1 MFVFLVDIVFIMTGG
16 DDDETEH
23 VKFKLG
29 MLPLLLSFLYA
40 CVCLY
45 DNLINIRCLLYLI
58 LTTFYISFNIHL
70 LTILSNFQFYTT
82 FPSSRRRLRFGMRRN
97 CCI

>member
-29 MLPLLLSFLYA
+29 MLPWLLSFLYA

-45 DNLINIRCLLYLI
+45 DNLINIRCLLYL
-58 LTTFYISFNIHL
+58 ISFNIHL